1 METEPVVADVMLRS
15 PKTLA
20 AYAPIAE
27 VRRLLENPSVQMV
40 LLVHGERLAGV
51 ITEVPDDA
59 PDGAQA
65 VDYAELEPETI
76 GPAESAS
83 IAFKRTSAS
92 PNRRLVVV
100 DAQGSLVG
108 LLCLNVNR
116 TRFCGVNVDVSAA

>member
-1 METEPVVADVMLRS
+1 VETEPLVADVMLRS

-20 AYAPIAE
+20 AYAPVSE

-51 ITEVPDDA
+51 ITEVPADA
-59 PDGAQA
+59 PDDGQA
-65 VDYAELEPETI
+65 VDFAELQPETI
-76 GPAESAS
+76 GPAESAA

-100 DAQGSLVG
+100 DAQGNLVG

-116 TRFCGVNVDVSAA
+116 TRFCGVNVDATAP